1 MAFFLQMVLSGIMLG
16 SVYSLAA
23 IGFVIIYKSSG
34 IINFAQ
40 GHLLALGALIL
51 WTFIS
56 ALGLPLWLGGFLA
69 ILLTAFIG
77 VIIEYL
83 TIRPMTGQPLM
94 AVIVMTIGLAAFLS
108 SLIPCLFG
116 GTEKAYPHIFPKG
129 GLQIWRLV
137 ISYEYLFSFFIALG
151 MMAIFLYFFYHTKIG
166 LLMRAV
172 ADSHDCARSCGVK
185 VEAVFRWTW
194 GIAAVIAMIGGYLI
208 GSIESVSPS
217 MTSIGL
223 RVFPVVILG
232 GLDSITGCIIAGP
245 IVGVLELLAIGYGD
259 PIVRGG
265 SGDVIPYLIIL
276 LTLIFRPYGIFGEE
290 KIERI

>member
-1 MAFFLQMVLSGIMLG
+1 MAFFLQMVLSGILLG
-16 SVYSLAA
+16 CVYSLVA

-34 IINFAQ
+34 VINFAQ
-40 GHLLALGALIL
+40 GHLLAFGALVL
-51 WTFIS
+51 WTFIG
-56 ALGLPLWLGGFLA
+56 ALGFPLWIGGLLT
-69 ILLTAFIG
+69 ILLAAFLG

-94 AVIVMTIGLAAFLS
+94 AVIVMTIGLAAFLT
-108 SLIPCLFG
+108 SLMPCLFG
-116 GTEKAYPHIFPKG
+116 ATEKAYPHIFPKG
-129 GLQIWRLV
+129 GLQIGSLI
-137 ISYEYLFSFFIALG
+137 ISYEYLFSFIMALV
-151 MMAIFLYFFYHTKIG
+151 MVAIFLYFFHRTKLG

-172 ADSHDCARSCGVK
+172 ADGHDCARSCGVK
-185 VEAVFRWTW
+185 VGIIFRWTW
-194 GIAAVIAMIGGYLI
+194 AIAAVSAMIGGYLL
-208 GSIESVSPS
+208 GSIENVSPS

-232 GLDSITGCIIAGP
+232 GLNSITGCIIAGP

-265 SGDVIPYLIIL
+265 SGDVMPYIIIL

-290 KIERI
+290 EIERI